1 MNEIL
6 KSTIGQGYS
15 DELREKVWN
24 QLVQTSPKPS
34 ILTKKRIEKIKL
46 KLWNNCNFWWDII
59 DRHGLRNSN
68 LQDLDSD
75 LKEHV
80 VGNFWGQLCQ
90 CHVMGKNRG

>member
-34 ILTKKRIEKIKL
+34 MMTKKRIEKVGQEI
-46 KLWNNCNFWWDII
+46 
-59 DRHGLRNSN
+59 RRR
-68 LQDLDSD
+68 QSD
-75 LKEHV
+75 CV
-80 VGNFWGQLCQ
+80 A
-90 CHVMGKNRG
+90 